1 MGRRP
6 KAKDVY
12 RDKKQESK
20 LEKKEK
26 RGRRGRLPKI
36 EITESG
42 ETAEGKV
49 IIGVSMGDPTGIG
62 PEVTVKALLDKSIRK
77 KIFPVIFGDKGVLAK
92 LAEDIGLKVRFREI
106 STLDNLKSIAL
117 GERELLVKSIS
128 NLKMTRLRYGR
139 PDRNC
144 GRAMVN
150 YVKGAVKACLD
161 GYVHAIVT
169 APINKEIIN
178 EAGFRYGGHTEMIA
192 ELTGAKEFT
201 MMFVSKHF
209 KVSLVTIHV
218 PLKDVSMKIT
228 PQRIY
233 KVGLLTWKTLRQYFG
248 LKNPKIGVCGLNP
261 HAGEGGIFGDEEK
274 DMIYPAIVSMRSI
287 GIDAEGPLS
296 PDTAFWKAYNKQFDA
311 IIAMYHD
318 QGLIPVKLVDFDN
331 AVNLTIGIPIIRTSP
346 DHGTAYNIAGKG
358 VADPSSMKAA
368 IELAYQMYL
377 TKKSLE
383 EQKKE
388 QAVEEKKK
396 EEKVD
401 QEIRRY
407 RISEEELQ
415 EYIYL

>member
-6 KAKDVY
+6 KAKNVY

-20 LEKKEK
+20 LEKQEK

-36 EITESG
+36 EMTESG

-77 KIFPVIFGDKGVLAK
+77 KIFPVIFGDKGVLNK

-150 YVKGAVKACLD
+150 YVKEAVKACLD

-192 ELTGAKEFT
+192 ELTGTKEFT

-218 PLKDVSMKIT
+218 PLKDISMRIT

-311 IIAMYHD
+311 VIAMYHD

>member
-150 YVKGAVKACLD
+150 YVKEAVKACLD

-407 RISEEELQ
+407 RISEEELR